1 MLVPRTAGVWLL
13 TLALASILSFAMTAL
28 PETADAKSRV
38 SRPATKPGINKR
50 APPRRV
56 KQQPAIP
63 ANPNVVGRDAML
75 LIDAES
81 GRELEGHAADELRH
95 PASLT
100 KIMTL
105 YLTFAALDAGQFRLG
120 DRLPVS
126 VHAASMQPSKMG
138 APAGGTLMVRDA
150 IMGLITRS
158 ANDAAVVLG
167 EAIAGDEE
175 SFARLMTQKARQ
187 LGMTSTVFRN
197 ASGLPATQQVT
208 TARDLTRLAQ
218 AVLRDFPHYYPLFA
232 AKSWPYGRQILTN
245 HNRMLG
251 NYAGADGLK
260 TGYIN
265 ASGFNLVMSAVR
277 DNRRLIGVVLGGSS
291 VWERDEV
298 MADMMDRGFDR
309 ARQLGIQAWQ
319 RPAPPDTA
327 RYTAINFTPGAPPA
341 EPQRQVARAYDRTPA
356 AIPPTTGRTLPE
368 LVESTAS
375 IRPTGTSASPP
386 LAMTRTQQ
394 SSQGGESAEPPG
406 AWAIQIGGTFATR
419 PAATTALRTALSRL
433 PQLRGDARPTVE
445 ALKGKRG
452 QTTYRARL
460 ANLDEGDAAAGCR
473 ALKKARLFSCIT
485 VAAEARAD

>member
-1 MLVPRTAGVWLL
+1 
-13 TLALASILSFAMTAL
+13 
-28 PETADAKSRV
+28 
-38 SRPATKPGINKR
+38 
-50 APPRRV
+50 V
-56 KQQPAIP
+56 KQSAVP

-105 YLTFAALDAGQFRLG
+105 YLTFAALDAGQLRLG

-126 VHAASMQPSKMG
+126 VHAASMQPSKIG
-138 APAGGTLMVRDA
+138 LPAGGTLMVRDA
-150 IMGLITRS
+150 IMGLVTRS

-167 EAIAGDEE
+167 EALAGDEE
-175 SFARLMTQKARQ
+175 SFARMMTQKARQ

-197 ASGLPATQQVT
+197 ASGLPSPAQVT
-208 TARDLTRLAQ
+208 TARDLARLAQ
-218 AVLRDFPHYYPLFA
+218 AMLRDFPHYYPLFSVR
-232 AKSWPYGRQILTN
+232 SWPYGRQILTN
-245 HNRMLG
+245 HNRMLT
-251 NYAGADGLK
+251 NYAGADGIK

-277 DNRRLIGVVLGGSS
+277 DDRRLIGVVLGGSS

-309 ARQLGIQAWQ
+309 ARALGVQPYQ
-319 RPAPPDTA
+319 QPTPPATA
-327 RYTAINFTPGAPPA
+327 RYTAINFTPGATPA
-341 EPQRQVARAYDRTPA
+341 EPQRQIARSYERLP
-356 AIPPTTGRTLPE
+356 AIPSAGRTLPD
-368 LVESTAS
+368 VIQSATA
-375 IRPTGTSASPP
+375 AHPP
-386 LAMTRTQQ
+386 GSLAMTRTQQ
-394 SSQGGESAEPPG
+394 STQGGDPPEPPG
-406 AWAIQIGGTFATR
+406 AWAIQIGNTFATR
-419 PAATTALRTALSRL
+419 PAASSALRTALARL

-445 ALKGKRG
+445 ALKSRRG
-452 QTTYRARL
+452 PTTYRARL

-473 ALKKARLFSCIT
+473 AIRKARLFSCIT